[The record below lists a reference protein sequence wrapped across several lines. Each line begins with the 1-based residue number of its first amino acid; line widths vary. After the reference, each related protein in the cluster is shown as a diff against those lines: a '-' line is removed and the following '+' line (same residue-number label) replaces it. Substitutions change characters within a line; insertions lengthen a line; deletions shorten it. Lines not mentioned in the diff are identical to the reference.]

1 MIDELNRLGIM
12 VDISHTS
19 PETTIQAAEY
29 SRAPII
35 ASHSGVRALYD
46 HPRNMNDE
54 EIRAVAEKG
63 GVIQLV
69 AFDSYMRSVSEEELQ
84 ALAAIRADM
93 GLTGEGWRQRMTQE
107 LEGDLRQRAARLH
120 ARFPRATAA
129 MLVDHIDY
137 IVNLVGVDHA
147 GISSDFGGGGGIH
160 GWDDAAQTPI
170 ITEELLSRGYSEED
184 IAKIWS
190 GNLLRVWRAAEQ
202 ASE

>member
-1 MIDELNRLGIM
+1 
-12 VDISHTS
+12 
-19 PETTIQAAEY
+19 
-29 SRAPII
+29 
-35 ASHSGVRALYD
+35 
-46 HPRNMNDE
+46 
-54 EIRAVAEKG
+54 
-63 GVIQLV
+63 
-69 AFDSYMRSVSEEELQ
+69 
-84 ALAAIRADM
+84 
-93 GLTGEGWRQRMTQE
+93 
-107 LEGDLRQRAARLH
+107 
-120 ARFPRATAA
+120 

-202 ASE
+202 ARQ